1 MNMPTDKT
9 LGRRLAN
16 RFGRFLAARRKNVTI
31 ARNALISPEAKIC
44 ARAGAIC
51 IGAGSTV
58 APGACVQGSVTIGE
72 NCSIQMYTIVCGYEP
87 EVPICRQGLNFAPI
101 VIEDDVWIA
110 ARVNIMAGVTVGKGS
125 VLAAGA
131 VVTKDVPPYSVM
143 AGVPARAIG
152 RRGEKKA
159 KGERE

>member
-51 IGAGSTV
+51 I
-58 APGACVQGSVTIGE
+58 
-72 NCSIQMYTIVCGYEP
+72 
-87 EVPICRQGLNFAPI
+87 
-101 VIEDDVWIA
+101 
-110 ARVNIMAGVTVGKGS
+110 
-125 VLAAGA
+125 
-131 VVTKDVPPYSVM
+131 
-143 AGVPARAIG
+143 
-152 RRGEKKA
+152 
-159 KGERE
+159 

>member
-51 IGAGSTV
+51 IGAGST
-58 APGACVQGSVTIGE
+58 
-72 NCSIQMYTIVCGYEP
+72 
-87 EVPICRQGLNFAPI
+87 
-101 VIEDDVWIA
+101 
-110 ARVNIMAGVTVGKGS
+110 
-125 VLAAGA
+125 
-131 VVTKDVPPYSVM
+131 
-143 AGVPARAIG
+143 G
-152 RRGEKKA
+152 RMCA
-159 KGERE
+159 GERDHWGKLFHPDVYHCVRL